1 MMTDNDRMSWELAK
15 STVDGMAEPFGKD
28 KYYLPNVNGYECS
41 VHFSTHEEG
50 KKVKQIILWNNKYRT
65 SYAKYFNQRT
75 SQEHSKN
82 VFK

>member
-15 STVDGMAEPFGKD
+15 STVDGMTEPSVTKN
-28 KYYLPNVNGYECS
+28 YCLPNVNGYECS
-41 VHFSTHEEG
+41 VHISTHEEG

-65 SYAKYFNQRT
+65 SHTKYFNQRT
-75 SQEHSKN
+75 SQESSKN